1 MQNSDDKI
9 IGYSVAIY
17 TVLLLLVLIFFGY
30 TPYPDSEGY
39 IYCAQESLKHNQF
52 YPFKEGLYEL
62 PFLWN
67 IGAINAVAASLWL
80 FNSVTPLLVVY
91 TLMKGFS
98 LLLTYKIAL
107 TCFGKRTACIA
118 CVMYMLYPANYGEGT
133 SLHSEVPF
141 VFFTLSAVWSSL
153 KGRYVLSGLLFGCA
167 DYIRPFALI
176 FIMAVILQDM
186 RNYKAYLRMLA
197 VYAAFIVSI
206 GLSNYCSKGEFVYKA
221 KTGWMALSQYHWD
234 HDSEKT
240 TSDPQCVTGN
250 DKLTYTQKDELWK
263 DMFID
268 WLKDNKLEYIR
279 QIPVKI
285 FNTYVSD
292 NIGMCTFLS
301 KEEKQSQYMY
311 QSLSLHAL
319 IRDFPHYSAVQW
331 LTVVNLLFYYAV
343 MIVFVLS
350 IKYIKELRLQWLV
363 IILGTLFIAFV
374 GHGESRFHIPFMPF
388 VIMASSYY
396 ISKMWMM
403 RSE

>member
-1 MQNSDDKI
+1 MQNIADKK
-9 IGYSVAIY
+9 IGYLVAIY
-17 TVLLLLVLIFFGY
+17 IVLLLLVLFFFGY

-39 IYCAQESLKHNQF
+39 IYCAQESLRHNQF

-67 IGAINAVAASLWL
+67 IGAINVVAASLWL
-80 FNSVTPLLVVY
+80 FNSVTPLLIIY

-107 TCFGKRTACIA
+107 TCFGKRAASIA
-118 CVMYMLYPANYGEGT
+118 CVLYLLYPANYGEGT

-141 VFFTLSAVWSSL
+141 VFFILSAVWSSL

-176 FIMAVILQDM
+176 FIMAVVLKDLK
-186 RNYKAYLRMLA
+186 NYKAYWKMLA
-197 VYAAFIVSI
+197 VYVAFIMSI

-240 TSDPQCVTGN
+240 TPNPQCVTGN
-250 DKLTYTQKDELWK
+250 DKLTYTQKDELWR
-263 DMFID
+263 DMFFD
-268 WLKDNKLEYIR
+268 WLKDNKSEYVR
-279 QIPVKI
+279 QLPVKV

-311 QSLSLHAL
+311 QPLSLHAL

-343 MIVFVLS
+343 MTMFVLS
-350 IKYIKELRLQWLV
+350 IKYIRELRLQWLV
-363 IILGTLFIAFV
+363 IIFGTLFIAFV

-388 VIMASSYY
+388 VIMAVSYY
-396 ISKMWMM
+396 ISKMGIM

>member
-1 MQNSDDKI
+1 MQNSADKK
-9 IGYSVAIY
+9 IGYLVAIY
-17 TVLLLLVLIFFGY
+17 IVLLLLVLFFFGY

-39 IYCAQESLKHNQF
+39 IYCAQESLRHNQF

-80 FNSVTPLLVVY
+80 FNSVTPLLIIY

-107 TCFGKRTACIA
+107 TCFGKRAACIA
-118 CVMYMLYPANYGEGT
+118 CVLYLLYPANYGEGT

-141 VFFTLSAVWSSL
+141 VFFILSAVWSSL

-176 FIMAVILQDM
+176 FIMVVVLKDLK
-186 RNYKAYLRMLA
+186 NYKAYWKMLA
-197 VYAAFIVSI
+197 VYVAFIMSI

-240 TSDPQCVTGN
+240 TPNPQCVTGN
-250 DKLTYTQKDELWK
+250 DKLTYTQKDELWR
-263 DMFID
+263 DMFFD
-268 WLKDNKLEYIR
+268 WLKDNKSEYVR
-279 QIPVKI
+279 QLPVKV

-311 QSLSLHAL
+311 QPLSLHAL

-343 MIVFVLS
+343 MTMFVLS
-350 IKYIKELRLQWLV
+350 IKYIKELRLQWL
-363 IILGTLFIAFV
+363 IIIFGTLFIAFV

-388 VIMASSYY
+388 VIMAVSYY
-396 ISKMWMM
+396 ISKMGIM